1 MLLGSIEAGG
11 TKFVCAVGNE
21 KYQIIEQETF
31 SSKVPEQTLKE
42 TVEFFKRFPELDAIG
57 IAAFGP
63 VEVRLDQANYG
74 VITNNTPKIA
84 WRNVNLVKTIKDA
97 IDVPVFITSDVNGSA
112 YGEYVVAK
120 QRGEKIDSVVYY
132 TVGTGIGAGIVID
145 GHFIGALGLQEMG
158 HVKVKRHPDD
168 LAFGG
173 LCPHHGD
180 CLEGLASG
188 PTFEA
193 RTGKNGKDVPL
204 DDPSWDIMAYYLAQA
219 AVQTTLTVRPNKIV
233 FGGGVLSPKFL
244 DMIRK
249 HFDQELNGYVDIP
262 PLDKYLMMPEAE
274 NNGSATVGD
283 FELARKVLIA
293 GEGHAF
299 AIDR

>member
-1 MLLGSIEAGG
+1 MLLGSVEAGG
-11 TKFVCAVGNE
+11 TKFVCAVGDEN
-21 KYQIIEQETF
+21 YQVIAEETF
-31 SSKVPEQTLKE
+31 ASKNPVETLQK
-42 TVEFFKRFPELDAIG
+42 TVDFFKRFPELDAIG

-63 VEVRLDQANYG
+63 VEVRLDNKDYG
-74 VITNNTPKIA
+74 VITKKTPKVA
-84 WRNVNLVKTIKDA
+84 WRGINIVDKIKEEV
-97 IDVPVFITSDVNGSA
+97 DVPIFLTSDVNGSA
-112 YGEYVVAK
+112 YGEYVSAK
-120 QRGEKIDSVVYY
+120 RRDEKVESVVYY

-168 LAFGG
+168 LAFNGI
-173 LCPHHGD
+173 CPHHGD

-188 PTFEA
+188 PTFDA
-193 RTGKNGKDVPL
+193 RLGKNGKDVPL
-204 DDPSWDIMAYYLAQA
+204 TDPTWDIMAYYLAQA

-233 FGGGVLSPKFL
+233 FGGGVMSPEFL

-249 HFDQELNGYVDIP
+249 HFATELNNYVEVP
-262 PLDKYLMMPEAE
+262 PLEEYLTMPEIAH
-274 NNGSATVGD
+274 NGSATLGD
-283 FELARKVLIA
+283 FALAKKVVKV